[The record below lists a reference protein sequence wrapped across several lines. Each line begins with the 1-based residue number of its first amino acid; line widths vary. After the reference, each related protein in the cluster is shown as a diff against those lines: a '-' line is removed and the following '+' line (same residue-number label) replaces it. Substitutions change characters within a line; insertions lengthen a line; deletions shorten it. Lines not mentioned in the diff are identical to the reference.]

1 MGEMLSLMMV
11 LLRSISFSVLLF
23 EDFTVTYHDF
33 WLNLSL
39 ISSSSNPLSS
49 YHFFLLTAYVLKKKK
64 KKLDSS
70 WCCLYAC
77 LYVGVGCLAF
87 SIAVRKG
94 SNWQSAH
101 KSIIDTTQQWQQY
114 GRLSPRTNTCLRK
127 SPEMSEK
134 NFFQF
139 SFPQ

>member
-39 ISSSSNPLSS
+39 IPSSSNPLSS

-64 KKLDSS
+64 KLDSS
-70 WCCLYAC
+70 WCYLYAC
-77 LYVGVGCLAF
+77 LYVGVG
-87 SIAVRKG
+87 S
-94 SNWQSAH
+94 SM
-101 KSIIDTTQQWQQY
+101 KSIFKMF
-114 GRLSPRTNTCLRK
+114 GL
-127 SPEMSEK
+127 
-134 NFFQF
+134 
-139 SFPQ
+139 

>member
-39 ISSSSNPLSS
+39 IPSSSNPLSS

-64 KKLDSS
+64 NLILLGATCMHVCTLVWDHLWSLFLK
-70 WCCLYAC
+70 
-77 LYVGVGCLAF
+77 CLAF
-87 SIAVRKG
+87 RIAARKG
-94 SNWQSAH
+94 SNCQSAY
-101 KSIIDTTQQWQQY
+101 KSIIDTMQ
-114 GRLSPRTNTCLRK
+114 
-127 SPEMSEK
+127 
-134 NFFQF
+134 
-139 SFPQ
+139 